1 MLISYNGEARYP
13 EKIVPFNPPPPPA
26 KSEEEMVVKTDEEL
40 LMEANEKQ
48 RGEAVKTAGIASVAA
63 FALLAFGYTNDSAE
77 SVSLLAT
84 FALAGLAG
92 YQVVWGVAPAL
103 HSPLMAVTNA
113 ISGMTAVGG
122 MLLLAQGTSESTSL
136 IPDSPA
142 HVMGAIAT
150 VLSFINIVGGFLIT
164 GKMLDLF
171 RRPEDPNDYFEF
183 YALPAAVLVGG
194 LGGSY
199 LTGAGN
205 FESVSGTV
213 GIAAA
218 ICAISASKCTFALGS
233 LCLCSIDSHSSLPL
247 FI

>member
-1 MLISYNGEARYP
+1 
-13 EKIVPFNPPPPPA
+13 
-26 KSEEEMVVKTDEEL
+26 
-40 LMEANEKQ
+40 
-48 RGEAVKTAGIASVAA
+48 
-63 FALLAFGYTNDSAE
+63 
-77 SVSLLAT
+77 
-84 FALAGLAG
+84 
-92 YQVVWGVAPAL
+92 
-103 HSPLMAVTNA
+103 MAVTNA

-199 LTGAGN
+199 LSGAGN
-205 FESVSGTV
+205 FESVSGSV

-218 ICAISASKCTFALGS
+218 ICAISASKC
-233 LCLCSIDSHSSLPL
+233 LCMGGVHEIYCFINLTPL
-247 FI
+247 FLSSYDTQLRPLLIKRVPELEISLEWLVFHLV